1 MTLVLLEYGA
11 RGGETPQLTIN
22 VAAPRGHPAFARCIA
37 MDNPP
42 PCGYYSR
49 MMASESVLRRRDRLS
64 DHAQTRS
71 QQSCEALR
79 RGAMGIYRVFAGSD
93 GESHI
98 EELRL
103 EDHPE

>member
-1 MTLVLLEYGA
+1 MTMTIRPASTIVLIGLS
-11 RGGETPQLTIN
+11 ETNTI
-22 VAAPRGHPAFARCIA
+22 
-37 MDNPP
+37 
-42 PCGYYSR
+42 GYYAR

-64 DHAQTRS
+64 DHTRTRS
-71 QQSCEALR
+71 HQSCEAMW

-103 EDHPE
+103 EDHPELGALTN